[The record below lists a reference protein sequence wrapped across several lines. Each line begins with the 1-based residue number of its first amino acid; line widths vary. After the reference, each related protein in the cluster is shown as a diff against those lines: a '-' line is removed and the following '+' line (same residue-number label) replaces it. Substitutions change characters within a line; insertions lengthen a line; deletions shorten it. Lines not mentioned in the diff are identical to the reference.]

1 MSVIPRNPK
10 TPPATSP
17 NDPRYFEAR
26 DLEAELRRTFQVCHE
41 CRMCVNYCGSFPEL
55 FRRVDRDIESGR
67 AEGAELLDNADFKA
81 IGEECWQCK
90 LCYIKCPYTKDD
102 GATELLDFPRLMA
115 REKAYRAQRDGVT
128 LVDTVLGEPQVVGK
142 FGSGSASGVANLVNA
157 NRLVR
162 KVQEKVAGISSEF
175 PLPPMASRTFS
186 SSWMSKRE
194 EPRDDHGR
202 GRALRDL
209 LRRVQ
214 RAARARGGGEGPRA
228 QRDPGVRMP
237 GEDRVG
243 RDHVLRD
250 AGNLDGGDIAAYTAK
265 VAANVAAALRAGEGG
280 PQDRRPEPHVRVHDE
295 AGEWPEYVPTPE
307 V

>member
-142 FGSGSASGVANLVNA
+142 FGSGLASGVANLVNA
-157 NRLVR
+157 NR
-162 KVQEKVAGISSEF
+162 
-175 PLPPMASRTFS
+175 
-186 SSWMSKRE
+186 
-194 EPRDDHGR
+194 
-202 GRALRDL
+202 
-209 LRRVQ
+209 
-214 RAARARGGGEGPRA
+214 
-228 QRDPGVRMP
+228 
-237 GEDRVG
+237 
-243 RDHVLRD
+243 
-250 AGNLDGGDIAAYTAK
+250 
-265 VAANVAAALRAGEGG
+265 
-280 PQDRRPEPHVRVHDE
+280 
-295 AGEWPEYVPTPE
+295 
-307 V
+307 